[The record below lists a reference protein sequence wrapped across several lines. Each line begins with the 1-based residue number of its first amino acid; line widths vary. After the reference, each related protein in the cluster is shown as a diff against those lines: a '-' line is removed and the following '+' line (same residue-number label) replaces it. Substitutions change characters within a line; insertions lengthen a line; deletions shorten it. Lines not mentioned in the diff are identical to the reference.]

1 LDWKDLEAW
10 ERSQIER
17 DVKQA
22 LHQEI
27 TGDESK
33 EDVGRRVDE
42 ILREIVPETD
52 AEDDE
57 EEWDEGEE
65 EDDEGEDDED

>member
-22 LHQEI
+22 LHREI

-33 EDVGRRVDE
+33 EDVGRCVDE
-42 ILREIVPETD
+42 ILREILKEN
-52 AEDDE
+52 
-57 EEWDEGEE
+57 
-65 EDDEGEDDED
+65 